1 MAQGLVNRVVAD
13 DQLDDAV
20 LQLVEAIKSKPPE
33 ALAMG
38 KRLFYDQADL
48 GLAGAYALATDVMA
62 CNVMH
67 PEATEGVDAFMEKR
81 PPKW

>member
-13 DQLDDAV
+13 DQLDDPV

-38 KRLFYDQADL
+38 KRLYL
-48 GLAGAYALATDVMA
+48 
-62 CNVMH
+62 
-67 PEATEGVDAFMEKR
+67 
-81 PPKW
+81 